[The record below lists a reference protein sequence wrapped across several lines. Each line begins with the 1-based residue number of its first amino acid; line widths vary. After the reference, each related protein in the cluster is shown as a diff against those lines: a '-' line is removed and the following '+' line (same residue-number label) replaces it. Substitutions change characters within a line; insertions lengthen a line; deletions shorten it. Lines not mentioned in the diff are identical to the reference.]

1 MDRLAAQ
8 ADGSGPN
15 STRWGQ
21 RVPPSCFP
29 GFLIQNLSR
38 EDPNIETLHLF
49 STEQYSF
56 SKTDRVLRSLLII
69 CISTAVVVV
78 AWAEPSPTPNH
89 ITSRIPRQSVQSS
102 AIAKVGYSKR
112 RHILEIEFVNGAV
125 YRYFDIPLS
134 VHRDLMSA
142 ESKARFYDSNI
153 RKHYRSVLV
162 RPRQKEEA
170 ARKSRASAHRLRCG
184 SAR

>member
-1 MDRLAAQ
+1 MGRIWIIIFVGILAAVASIHC
-8 ADGSGPN
+8 ADPPKSNN
-15 STRWGQ
+15 SQ
-21 RVPPSCFP
+21 PIVS
-29 GFLIQNLSR
+29 
-38 EDPNIETLHLF
+38 H
-49 STEQYSF
+49 
-56 SKTDRVLRSLLII
+56 
-69 CISTAVVVV
+69 
-78 AWAEPSPTPNH
+78 
-89 ITSRIPRQSVQSS
+89 IPRQPIDST

-162 RPRQKEEA
+162 RQRQKQEPPA
-170 ARKSRASAHRLRCG
+170 KSPASAPGYGAAAHD
-184 SAR
+184 

>member
-1 MDRLAAQ
+1 MAA
-8 ADGSGPN
+8 DP
-15 STRWGQ
+15 TQ
-21 RVPPSCFP
+21 RVGNNAFHLPV
-29 GFLIQNLSR
+29 FLIQNLSR
-38 EDPNIETLHLF
+38 EDPDVTTLHLF

-56 SKTDRVLRSLLII
+56 CKTDRVQRRLLIFI
-69 CISTAVVVV
+69 ISTAPVVA

-112 RHILEIEFVNGAV
+112 HHILEIEFVNGAV

-142 ESKARFYDSNI
+142 ESKARFYDSKI

-162 RPRQKEEA
+162 RPRQKEQ
-170 ARKSRASAHRLRCG
+170 H
-184 SAR
+184 

>member
-1 MDRLAAQ
+1 
-8 ADGSGPN
+8 
-15 STRWGQ
+15 
-21 RVPPSCFP
+21 
-29 GFLIQNLSR
+29 
-38 EDPNIETLHLF
+38 
-49 STEQYSF
+49 
-56 SKTDRVLRSLLII
+56 VLQSLLII
-69 CISTAVVVV
+69 CISTALVVA
-78 AWAEPSPTPNH
+78 AWAEPSPTPSH

-142 ESKARFYDSNI
+142 ESKARFYDSKI

-162 RPRQKEEA
+162 RQRQKQEPSE
-170 ARKSRASAHRLRCG
+170 KSPASAPGYGAAAHD
-184 SAR
+184 